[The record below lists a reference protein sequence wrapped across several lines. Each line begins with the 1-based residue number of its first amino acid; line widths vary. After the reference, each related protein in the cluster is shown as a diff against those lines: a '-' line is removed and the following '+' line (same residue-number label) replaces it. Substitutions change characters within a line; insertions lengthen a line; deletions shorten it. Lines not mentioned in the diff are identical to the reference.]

1 MTQMFLQEKFKVKN
15 YMSIFQKINN
25 DHCSMTKLKGE
36 ELRERVKHLW
46 KQPLELSKIFSS
58 LMTMMMTKTTITT
71 ITTITMTTITTI
83 TINDDNNDEDND
95 DDNDNFR

>member
-1 MTQMFLQEKFKVKN
+1 MK
-15 YMSIFQKINN
+15 
-25 DHCSMTKLKGE
+25 KLKGE
-36 ELRERVKHLW
+36 ELRERIKHLW

-58 LMTMMMTKTTITT
+58 LITIMMTTTT

-83 TINDDNNDEDND
+83 TMSEDNNDEDND